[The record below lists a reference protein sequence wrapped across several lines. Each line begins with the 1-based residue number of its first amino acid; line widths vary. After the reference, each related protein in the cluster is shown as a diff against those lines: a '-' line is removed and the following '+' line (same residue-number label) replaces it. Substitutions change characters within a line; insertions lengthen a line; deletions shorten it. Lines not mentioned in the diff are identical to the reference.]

1 MRIAVEDLSVTLA
14 GRTVVSGV
22 HLVAKEGEIAGLVG
36 PNGSGKS
43 SLLRT
48 VYRHLKPSAGRV
60 LLAGR
65 ELSGLTPAQSARH
78 IGALPQERGG
88 DFELTVREVVAMGRT
103 PYKKAFA
110 GDDAED
116 HRLVDEALHRVGMAD
131 ADHRR
136 FAQLS
141 GGERQRVLLARAL
154 AQQPDVL
161 VLDEPTNHLDVRH
174 QVELLALLREQRR
187 TTLVALHDLNAAAS
201 VCDRLHVL
209 HRGTLVASGTPRD
222 VLTAELLAEVFGVRA
237 AVVEHP
243 LTGDPLIAFDHR
255 TPAAAPGGLRGP
267 GGLHGFGGTDR
278 TDRAGGGA
286 DRPGA
291 GTVPVHPDDRA
302 PVAALPLVG
311 AGTKRETGPGAKREP
326 VPGAVPEP
334 APRPDL
340 EPGPATLPAPAEPQ
354 EVS

>member
-1 MRIAVEDLSVTLA
+1 MRIAVEDLSVSLA
-14 GRTVVSGV
+14 GRTVVAGV

-48 VYRHLKPSAGRV
+48 VYRHLRPSAGRV

-65 ELSGLTPAQSARH
+65 ELSELSPAQSARH

-103 PYKKAFA
+103 PYKRAFA
-110 GDDAED
+110 KDDAED
-116 HRLVDEALHRVGMAD
+116 HRLVAEALTRVGMAHAPD
-131 ADHRR
+131 RG

-209 HRGTLVASGTPRD
+209 HRGTLVASGEPRE

-237 AVVEHP
+237 AVIEHP

-255 TPAAAPGGLRGP
+255 APVGAPDPGVPGP
-267 GGLHGFGGTDR
+267 VAPPSGR
-278 TDRAGGGA
+278 
-286 DRPGA
+286 GA
-291 GTVPVHPDDRA
+291 GSAAGTGAGVIAPPPVVPVTEVTGVTVP
-302 PVAALPLVG
+302 
-311 AGTKRETGPGAKREP
+311 AG
-326 VPGAVPEP
+326 
-334 APRPDL
+334 
-340 EPGPATLPAPAEPQ
+340 LPAPVSVERQ

>member
-1 MRIAVEDLSVTLA
+1 MRIAVEDLSVALA
-14 GRTVVSGV
+14 GRTVLAGAN
-22 HLVAKEGEIAGLVG
+22 LIAEEGEIAGLVG

-48 VYRHLKPSAGRV
+48 VYRHLRPSAGRV

-65 ELSGLTPAQSARH
+65 DLADLRPAQSARH

-88 DFELTVREVVAMGRT
+88 DFELSVREVVAMGRT
-103 PYKKAFA
+103 PYKRAFA
-110 GDDAED
+110 ADDAED
-116 HRLVDEALHRVGMAD
+116 QRITAEALTRVGMAEA
-131 ADHRR
+131 ADRR
-136 FAQLS
+136 FTRLS

-209 HRGTLVASGTPRD
+209 HRGALVASGTPRE
-222 VLTAELLAEVFGVRA
+222 VLTAELLAAVFGVRA

-243 LTGDPLIAFDHR
+243 LTGNPLIAFDHR
-255 TPAAAPGGLRGP
+255 APAAAQ
-267 GGLHGFGGTDR
+267 
-278 TDRAGGGA
+278 
-286 DRPGA
+286 
-291 GTVPVHPDDRA
+291 
-302 PVAALPLVG
+302 AA
-311 AGTKRETGPGAKREP
+311 
-326 VPGAVPEP
+326 VPG
-334 APRPDL
+334 R
-340 EPGPATLPAPAEPQ
+340 
-354 EVS
+354 

>member
-1 MRIAVEDLSVTLA
+1 MRIAVEDLSVTLS
-14 GRTVVSGV
+14 GRAVVAGV
-22 HLVAKEGEIAGLVG
+22 HLVAEEGEIAGLVG

-48 VYRHLKPSAGRV
+48 VYRHLRPSAGRV

-65 ELSGLTPAQSARH
+65 DLAGLRPAQSARH
-78 IGALPQERGG
+78 IAALPQERGG
-88 DFELTVREVVAMGRT
+88 DFELSVREVVAMGRT
-103 PYKKAFA
+103 PYKRSFA
-110 GDDAED
+110 ADDAED
-116 HRLVDEALHRVGMAD
+116 HRITADALARVGMAD
-131 ADHRR
+131 AADRR

-174 QVELLALLREQRR
+174 QVELLALLRDQRR

-209 HRGTLVASGTPRD
+209 HRGALVASGAPRE

-255 TPAAAPGGLRGP
+255 TPAVPTAPAPVEGAGAGA
-267 GGLHGFGGTDR
+267 D
-278 TDRAGGGA
+278 AGG
-286 DRPGA
+286 A
-291 GTVPVHPDDRA
+291 GVEGVQ
-302 PVAALPLVG
+302 AAEV
-311 AGTKRETGPGAKREP
+311 
-326 VPGAVPEP
+326 
-334 APRPDL
+334 
-340 EPGPATLPAPAEPQ
+340 GPARQNA
-354 EVS
+354 S

>member
-1 MRIAVEDLSVTLA
+1 MRIAVEDLSVALA
-14 GRTVVSGV
+14 GRTVVAGV
-22 HLVAKEGEIAGLVG
+22 HLVAEEGEIAGLVG

-48 VYRHLKPSAGRV
+48 VYRHLRPSAGRI
-60 LLAGR
+60 LLDGR
-65 ELSGLTPAQSARH
+65 ELEGISPAESARH
-78 IGALPQERGG
+78 IAALPQERGG

-103 PYKKAFA
+103 PYKRAFA
-110 GDDAED
+110 ADDAED
-116 HRLVDEALHRVGMAD
+116 HRVVADALVRVGMTEA
-131 ADHRR
+131 AGRR

-209 HRGTLVASGTPRD
+209 HRGALVASGAPRD
-222 VLTAELLAEVFGVRA
+222 VLTSDLLAEVFGVRA

-255 TPAAAPGGLRGP
+255 TPASS
-267 GGLHGFGGTDR
+267 
-278 TDRAGGGA
+278 AG
-286 DRPGA
+286 
-291 GTVPVHPDDRA
+291 A
-302 PVAALPLVG
+302 PVDADAAR
-311 AGTKRETGPGAKREP
+311 AQT
-326 VPGAVPEP
+326 
-334 APRPDL
+334 
-340 EPGPATLPAPAEPQ
+340 
-354 EVS
+354 VS